1 MGLGTV
7 VTGHREAIIGLINLS
22 LSLVL
27 AESTRIDT
35 LIVPGSGETG
45 GGGVLITGHEP
56 SPSPCPGSS
65 DTVTGD

>member
-1 MGLGTV
+1 MGLGT
-7 VTGHREAIIGLINLS
+7 GHWSGQAIIGLINLFTYYS
-22 LSLVL
+22 LSV
-27 AESTRIDT
+27 DT

-56 SPSPCPGSS
+56 SPCQCPGSS